1 MNSRLF
7 FYGLVLLVILTVF
20 YFSTAPAPPAAAVTP
35 SSDYSVGNRL
45 SVLED
50 DVRFLRRDV
59 ERLSNENVV
68 QSRSIGELSSQI
80 ATISS
85 EERELHQR
93 LMVLEGVVF
102 TETGDS
108 NEPSPTPTPTNTP
121 TPSPTPTDTPTPTPT
136 PLPVQILGVR
146 VASEDRCSPYDPE
159 DYSYSPALEQRIA
172 DRMEGIIYSPY
183 TGQTFYDFADT
194 DIEHIVARS
203 EAHDSGLCAASLAQR
218 RAFANDLEN
227 LTLADPTTNRHV
239 KSNKDLAEWV
249 PIMNV
254 CWFTERVRVV
264 KKKYNLTWD
273 IEEAERARGI
283 LEACPDTKLQIR
295 LADGE
300 FSGPEDGGE
309 SNGEGQ
315 SDPLSIYDVNGD
327 GRITCAEA
335 RAAGIAPVPTV
346 HPAYEY
352 MDDRD
357 KDGVVCE

>member
-7 FYGLVLLVILTVF
+7 VYGLVLLVILAVF
-20 YFSTAPAPPAAAVTP
+20 YFSTAPTPPAAAVTP
-35 SSDYSVGNRL
+35 SSDYSVANRL

-59 ERLSNENVV
+59 ERLSNQNVV
-68 QSRSIGELSSQI
+68 QSRSIGELSSEL

-85 EERELHQR
+85 EKRELHLR
-93 LMVLEGVVF
+93 LLVLEEVVF
-102 TETGDS
+102 TETGDP
-108 NEPSPTPTPTNTP
+108 NEPSPTHTATPTPTP
-121 TPSPTPTDTPTPTPT
+121 TATPTDTPTPTPT

-227 LTLADPTTNRHV
+227 LTLADPTTNQHV

-249 PIMNV
+249 PTMNI
-254 CWFTERVRVV
+254 CWFAERVRVV

-273 IEEAERARGI
+273 IEEAERAREI

-295 LADGE
+295 LTNGGFPGREGE
-300 FSGPEDGGE
+300 DE
-309 SNGEGQ
+309 SKGEGQ
-315 SDPLSIYDVNGD
+315 MDPLSLYDINGN
-327 GRITCAEA
+327 GHITCAEA
-335 RAAGIAPVPTV
+335 RAAGIAPVPAS
-346 HPAYEY
+346 HPAYEF
-352 MDDRD
+352 MTDGDG
-357 KDGVVCE
+357 DGVVCE